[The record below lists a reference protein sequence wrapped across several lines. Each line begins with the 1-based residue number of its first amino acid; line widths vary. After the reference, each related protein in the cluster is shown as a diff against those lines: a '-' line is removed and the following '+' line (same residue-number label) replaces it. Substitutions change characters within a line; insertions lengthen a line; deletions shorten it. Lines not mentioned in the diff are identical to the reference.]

1 MRSIFFVLGNQ
12 LFDIKYLKNYKN
24 CDFFMSEDY
33 SLCTYEKHHKLKI
46 LHTLSS
52 MRSYYDLLKNKHF
65 KIHYY
70 SHENKFTESYENKLK
85 ILIKEIKA
93 KKVYSFEIEDKPF
106 ELKMKKLFS
115 KLKIK
120 WEVVPSPMF
129 LNSRNDFRL
138 YLDTVKKPLMS
149 SYYKQN
155 RIKFNL
161 LVKDENPIGGKWSF
175 DRDNRKKLPPSI
187 TVPKRIK
194 FKETIHTK
202 NLKIFVNNQ
211 FKNHPGDIDNL
222 WTPTT
227 HSDAKKLLKSFIKD
241 KLNLFGDYED
251 AVSQRDNFL
260 FHSSLSPL
268 INNGLITPKQIIEE
282 IKRTKKDIKINSLEG
297 YIRQIIGWREFIRG
311 IYQNYSE
318 AMESSNFFNHNN
330 KLTQDWY
337 KGTTGIPPLD
347 HSIKNALKYG
357 WTHHIERLMIVSSLM
372 NLCEVKPKIV
382 NKWFMEMFI
391 DSSEWVMTPNV
402 YGMGLFSDGGIFA
415 TKPYICGSSYY
426 LKMMDFKKGEWCEI
440 VDGLYWRFIEKNK
453 KFFLTN
459 PRLSMMVRVLEKMS
473 LERKKRIISKANQF
487 IKRYTL

>member
-138 YLDTVKKPLMS
+138 YLDTVKKPLMG

-161 LVKDENPIGGKWSF
+161 LVKDEKPIGGKWSF

-227 HSDAKKLLKSFIKD
+227 HSDAKKLLKSFVKD